1 MHNVAGIVA
10 LDDIFSTI
18 EQYMTDEQIDFVR
31 KAFELAQEAHK
42 DQMRMSGE
50 PYITHPVGVAGILSG
65 LRMDEKCLAA
75 AFLHDVVEDT
85 SFPIEDIKQKFG
97 DEVALLVD
105 GVTKLGKIAYVST
118 EERQIENYRKM
129 FLAMAKDIRV
139 VLIKLA
145 DRLHNMRTI
154 KYLPEY
160 KQNRISEE
168 TLEIYAPLANRL
180 GIHAIKWELEDLAF
194 RYTQPEIYAQ
204 LQQGVKV
211 KRQEREAMVFA
222 AMEVLKKKLDEAG
235 IHYEIQG
242 RPKNFYSIHR
252 KMLKY
257 RTTDINE
264 IYDLLAVRVMV
275 DTVQDC
281 YGVLG
286 MVHTL
291 WKPIPGKFKDY
302 IAVPKSNGY
311 QSLHTTVV
319 SNGGQPLEIQI
330 RTFEMHRVSEYGV
343 AAHWRY
349 KKQGNSEGGRDSKF
363 DVKLNWIRQL
373 LEWHKE
379 VNDANDFVD
388 TVKTDIFGDEVFVF
402 TPRGDVIDLPQG
414 AVPIDFAYRIHTD
427 VGNRC
432 TGAKINGRIVHLD
445 TKLKNGDIVEVITS
459 KTANGP
465 SRDWMKIC
473 GSNDTRNKIRNWFKK
488 ERREENIVKGREML
502 EDEIKHL
509 GYDVKTFAA
518 AEKVEKIYTK
528 LHIDNEENMYAAIG
542 YGGLTVHTVIT
553 KLVDFYKK
561 EQQVNNSNDLTTL
574 LAGLKPRVSKSASSH
589 GILVKGEGGI
599 MVKLARCCN
608 PIPGDAIVGYI
619 TRGSGVSVHRKDC
632 VHVLKNNFS
641 EQERM
646 IDVSWDVSL
655 DKIYKV
661 NIIIVSENKP
671 GMMGDIMTITTDAKL
686 NLYSVNCHIENASK
700 NAITTLGIEI
710 TTLQQLEYVMN
721 RIRRVRGVF
730 SVERATFV

>member
-1 MHNVAGIVA
+1 MHNVASIVA
-10 LDDIFSTI
+10 LDDIFTTI
-18 EQYMTDEQIDFVR
+18 EQYMTDGQIDFVR
-31 KAFELAQEAHK
+31 KAFELAEEAHR
-42 DQMRMSGE
+42 DQARMSGE
-50 PYITHPVGVAGILSG
+50 PYITHPIGVAGILSG

-85 SFPIEDIKQKFG
+85 AFSIDDIKRRFG

-105 GVTKLGKIAYVST
+105 GVTKLGKIAYVSK

-154 KYLPEY
+154 KFMPEY
-160 KQNRISEE
+160 KQSRISEE

-180 GIHAIKWELEDLAF
+180 GIHAIKWELEDWAF

-211 KRQEREAMVFA
+211 KRQEREAMVHA
-222 AMEVLKKKLDEAG
+222 AMEVLKKKLEEAG

-242 RPKNFYSIHR
+242 RPKNFYSIHK
-252 KMLKY
+252 KMIKY
-257 RTTDINE
+257 RTNDINE
-264 IYDLLAVRVMV
+264 IYDLLAVRVLV
-275 DTVQDC
+275 DSVQDC

-302 IAVPKSNGY
+302 VAVPKSNGY
-311 QSLHTTVV
+311 QSLHTTVL
-319 SNGGQPLEIQI
+319 SNAGQPLEIQI

-379 VNDANDFVD
+379 VNDASDFVD

-459 KTANGP
+459 KTSNGP

-488 ERREENIVKGREML
+488 ERREENIAKGREML
-502 EDEIKHL
+502 EDEIRHL
-509 GYDVKTFAA
+509 GYDIKTFAT
-518 AEKVEKIYTK
+518 AEKLEKIYTK
-528 LHIDNEENMYAAIG
+528 LHIDNEDNMYAAIG
-542 YGGLTVHTVIT
+542 YGGLTIHTVIT

-561 EQQVNNSNDLTTL
+561 EQQINNSKDLTTL
-574 LAGLKPRVSKSASSH
+574 LAGLKPRVSKSVSSH
-589 GILVKGEGGI
+589 GILVKGESGL

-608 PIPGDAIVGYI
+608 PIPGDSIVGYI
-619 TRGSGVSVHRKDC
+619 TRGSGVSVHRRDC
-632 VHVLKNNFS
+632 VHVLKNNLS

-646 IDVSWDVSL
+646 IEVSWDVSL

-671 GMMGDIMTITTDAKL
+671 GMMADIMTITTDAKL
-686 NLYSVNCHIENASK
+686 NLYSVNSHIDNNSK

-730 SVERATFV
+730 SVERATFI